1 MCGGWLRRIV
11 SVVVLMIIVVVEQA
25 QEHHGEE
32 HENEGL
38 QKGHK
43 QFEEVE
49 GEARSGTNNGSDLG
63 ASQILQDTKAK
74 AKEGSHHGVS
84 GDHVGEQTNGQRKMA

>member
-11 SVVVLMIIVVVEQA
+11 SVVVLMIIVVIEQT
-25 QEHHGEE
+25 QKHHGEE

-49 GEARSGTNNGSDLG
+49 GEARRGTNNRSDFW
-63 ASQILQDTKAK
+63 ASQVLQNTKAK
-74 AKEGSHHGVS
+74 TEEGG
-84 GDHVGEQTNGQRKMA
+84 TT